1 MADLCNYRNLYNRRR
16 QPARKLVRMAI
27 LIPSMTIMDDLPN
40 AGKERHNGLL
50 KGRAVICGGSIAGLF
65 TAAVCARH
73 FENVLIIESEGSV
86 EELGMDVLK
95 DKEVR
100 VMENGL
106 PTAIPLRKRVVQY
119 FSIHI
124 FLPAITLGLRQL
136 FPDLQKELDY
146 FGLSAAPMTIQWYYG
161 SKFCPELYR
170 PEDPHA
176 PETLPI
182 SRQAFET
189 LLRRLVVKYRSNV
202 TFLTGTVEGYLRA
215 EDGSNTLSGVKVR
228 SAEGVKQQVYAG
240 FVVDATG
247 PSQTSFHK
255 WIQNSG
261 FSPLPSSLQI
271 TYDPVL
277 AYSQSVW
284 NLPEKVLPQIEE
296 IFPYGLQPGF
306 VYANTP
312 DWSTGEHKAMY
323 IGFVEQSQ
331 LIITA
336 GGWGVTADQRP
347 HSIDEIRVYLKSIH
361 QSENTP
367 DWIFQLLDVLAV
379 HEEECAP
386 WYSEIPTGNMS
397 FIKYHQAPKGTLP
410 DNWVA
415 VGDAFF
421 KLNPVYGQGCTKA
434 VMDAI
439 TLDGLLRRLP
449 SNSVIPSDFFGRF
462 FHKAIART
470 GGMWDNTKATDYGWP
485 TTEPAKGETLHEGA
499 FVRNF
504 DRYLCYAGRMN
515 EHVHRTW
522 QFTNWG
528 FIPSTDLFAPWI
540 LRHVVWN
547 WLKS

>member
-1 MADLCNYRNLYNRRR
+1 MSHMSYLGAWQTFATIGICTIAAASLL
-16 QPARKLVRMAI
+16 AKLVRMAI

-65 TAAVCARH
+65 SAAVCARH

-136 FPDLQKELDY
+136 FPDLQKELGY
-146 FGLSAAPMTIQWYYG
+146 FGLSAAPMTIY
-161 SKFCPELYR
+161 
-170 PEDPHA
+170 
-176 PETLPI
+176 
-182 SRQAFET
+182 
-189 LLRRLVVKYRSNV
+189 NV

-336 GGWGVTADQRP
+336 GGWGVTANQRP
-347 HSIDEIRVYLKSIH
+347 HSIDEIRIYLKSIH

-367 DWIFQLLDVLAV
+367 DWIFQLLDVLAI

-386 WYSEIPTGNMS
+386 WYSEIPAGNMS

-449 SNSVIPSDFFGRF
+449 SNSVIPSDFSGRF

-504 DRYLCYAGRMN
+504 GRYLCYAGHMVCYKA
-515 EHVHRTW
+515 HYSY
-522 QFTNWG
+522 G
-528 FIPSTDLFAPWI
+528 
-540 LRHVVWN
+540 
-547 WLKS
+547 